1 MQSDLII
8 DALLLGAVLEA
19 DLGAHRKI
27 GKLRILRPL
36 LIAGAIIPI
45 YLKAVAT
52 TGTGFTVE
60 LALGAAGVVFGL
72 VALALMTVYRSPK
85 TNRPVSRAKAGYA
98 ALWVGV
104 IGARAAFSYGS
115 IHWFGPQ
122 ISHWMT
128 QNAVSGAAITDA
140 LIFMAVTMMVTRTL
154 GLLFGTLRLGSST
167 QSVVGASRGVAVSDI
182 AL

>member
-19 DLGAHRKI
+19 DLGTHRKI
-27 GKLRILRPL
+27 GRLRILRPL
-36 LIAGAIIPI
+36 LLAGAIIPI

-52 TGTGFTVE
+52 TGTGFTLE

-72 VALALMTVYRSPK
+72 AAVALMTVYRSPTTDK
-85 TNRPVSRAKAGYA
+85 PVSMAKAGYA

-122 ISHWMT
+122 ISHWMI
-128 QNAVSGAAITDA
+128 QNAVSASAITDA
-140 LIFMAVTMMVTRTL
+140 LIFMAVTMMVTRSL
-154 GLLFGTLRLGSST
+154 GLLFGTLRLGSSA
-167 QSVVGASRGVAVSDI
+167 QSAVGSPPAVAVSEV